1 LAVSSGEEMSRRDEL
16 EALLPFYLNGTLSG
30 DELAAVEKW
39 LASDPGALEALGAA
53 EAEHSAAVAANET
66 IRPPAGALTRFS
78 RALDREAGPAR
89 EKTGGAS
96 WLSQLW
102 QRIAG
107 LPAGLAWGAAAAA
120 LAVLILQAAT
130 GVGVRN
136 PGYEIAGAEAEL
148 HAGPFALVS
157 FKADAG
163 VGQIAAFLS
172 ENGAVVIGGP
182 SAGGVF
188 RIAIPVKTVAEYDR
202 VFGLIAAQPFVEKA
216 TAGRKPKDGE

>member
-1 LAVSSGEEMSRRDEL
+1 VSSEPEMSRRDEL

-39 LASDPGALEALGAA
+39 LASDPGAVAALGAV
-53 EAEHSAAVAANET
+53 EAEFSAAVAANET
-66 IRPPAGALTRFS
+66 IRPPADALTRFS
-78 RALDREAGPAR
+78 RALDEQAGPAR
-89 EKTGGAS
+89 ETVGTSG
-96 WLSQLW
+96 LSQAW

-120 LAVLILQAAT
+120 IALLILQAAT
-130 GVGVRN
+130 GIGVRG
-136 PGYEIAGAEAEL
+136 PGYEIAGAENEL
-148 HAGPFALVS
+148 YAGPFALVT
-157 FKADAG
+157 FKADAR